1 MKKSELKGRKFKA
14 VRTVKGWAIEDIP
27 LIRQTL
33 QERIKDIPE
42 AEMTEDENGF
52 HLNNGQTFHKPVQAK
67 ELEGVLD
74 CGPSFA
80 KFEGVRI
87 EYKNM
92 SIEGNIM
99 ETENAIYEIKGEL

>member
-1 MKKSELKGRKFKA
+1 MKKAELKGKKFKT
-14 VRTVKGWAIEDIP
+14 VRTVKGWSVEDIP

-42 AEMTEDENGF
+42 AEMIEDENGF
-52 HLNNGQTFHKPVQAK
+52 HFNNGQTFHKPVQAK

-92 SIEGNIM
+92 NIDENVI
-99 ETENAIYEIKGEL
+99 ETENAIYKIMEEL